1 MEFKVNSRGHEKKDV
16 QIFKKIKK
24 QNKKLNDLI
33 TRIPTVERFFF
44 TIFWKKRSNGA
55 NYYKVFS

>member
-24 QNKKLNDLI
+24 KKNKKLNDLI

-44 TIFWKKRSNGA
+44 TIF
-55 NYYKVFS
+55 